1 MAWTLTEDL
10 DEYVVAAGDFL
21 RSRPVHNTVQLAA
34 VETLRARGGAAF
46 GEIPSLFG
54 WWRSSDGEV
63 AAALLHTPPYP
74 VLLARLPEHS
84 AGPLAE
90 VLSASRRQLAGVNA
104 EQGDAAAVAAAGAR
118 LCGSGHR
125 SGEPGGAG
133 GWREA
138 CGPVHGPGQP
148 DEQRLVPAPGVPA
161 GRGSRRADLR
171 ELSDAFQCAGPL
183 GQPGQGG
190 PGQQHV
196 QQPAH
201 RPPGCCVKIVGL
213 HTS

>member
-21 RSRPVHNTVQLAA
+21 RSHPVHNTVQLAA

-104 EQGDAAAVAAAGAR
+104 EQGDAAAFAAAWGERTGASAKVFR
-118 LCGSGHR
+118 R
-125 SGEPGGAG
+125 S
-133 GWREA
+133 
-138 CGPVHGPGQP
+138 
-148 DEQRLVPAPGVPA
+148 RLVSLGELELPAPCPRGRARVA
-161 GRGSRRADLR
+161 GAPDSDLL
-171 ELSDAFQCAGPL
+171 ESWFAAF
-183 GQPGQGG
+183 
-190 PGQQHV
+190 
-196 QQPAH
+196 
-201 RPPGCCVKIVGL
+201 ID
-213 HTS
+213 